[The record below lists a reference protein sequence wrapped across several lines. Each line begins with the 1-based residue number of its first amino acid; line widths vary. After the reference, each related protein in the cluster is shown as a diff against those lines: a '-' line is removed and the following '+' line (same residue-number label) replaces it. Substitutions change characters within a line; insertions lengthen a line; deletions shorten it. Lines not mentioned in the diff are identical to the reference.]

1 MNPSPLPADIEQ
13 AAVEQTAHWF
23 QTRDY
28 LGLKTHWPSG
38 ETYLQF
44 TQDPLLPSVAAT
56 LKKYERRNL

>member
-1 MNPSPLPADIEQ
+1 LET
-13 AAVEQTAHWF
+13 AAVEQVALWF

-44 TQDPLLPSVAAT
+44 TQGPLLPTVAAT
-56 LKKYERRNL
+56 LKQYQRWTL